1 MFKKLYIEQGA
12 VLELTYRAVA
22 KIGSDF
28 PNLNS
33 QWYIELIS
41 IVNRDFK
48 NPKDIEMQDYNLFQ
62 LIL

>member
-1 MFKKLYIEQGA
+1 MLKKLYIEQGA

-41 IVNRDFK
+41 IVNRDFF
-48 NPKDIEMQDYNLFQ
+48 PMDIEMQDYNLVQ